1 MFNKICP
8 VCAVAFK
15 TYNESQKT
23 CSRKCMGLNQKGSNN
38 PNFGNKWSNEDK
50 QAQSNL
56 IKSKVDDDYRVKA
69 GSANKGVKFS
79 QQRIEKMHGHRD
91 SESYSHAHTEKSK
104 QKIGVKSKAKF
115 TNDYKKRVRET
126 LVKNGKAVPDSSK
139 DDFEIYK
146 AHAEWIHRMWDLV
159 DDTTLLES
167 NGIFNSFTNT
177 NGCVRD
183 HRVSRFTGFKEG
195 VFPEILRHPANC
207 QLITHSHNSSK
218 REKSSLSIT
227 ALFEKIKQH
236 NKSWIEQDFV
246 IDLITRY
253 ETGERFVANIYR
265 RD

>member
-1 MFNKICP
+1 
-8 VCAVAFK
+8 
-15 TYNESQKT
+15 
-23 CSRKCMGLNQKGSNN
+23 
-38 PNFGNKWSNEDK
+38 
-50 QAQSNL
+50 
-56 IKSKVDDDYRVKA
+56 
-69 GSANKGVKFS
+69 
-79 QQRIEKMHGHRD
+79 
-91 SESYSHAHTEKSK
+91 
-104 QKIGVKSKAKF
+104 
-115 TNDYKKRVRET
+115 
-126 LVKNGKAVPDSSK
+126 
-139 DDFEIYK
+139 
-146 AHAEWIHRMWDLV
+146 MWDLV

-167 NGIFNSFTNT
+167 NGIFNSFTNI